1 MVDTNS
7 GGEETH
13 KVDKH
18 NDFTC
23 VGQFFLVAV
32 KNHKK
37 SMYEFNL
44 ESGLLFYFFYGES
57 FMVQIFKK

>member
-1 MVDTNS
+1 MLRYEKILLSLKKGVRKKS
-7 GGEETH
+7 EGH
-13 KVDKH
+13 KDLKVAKN

-23 VGQFFLVAV
+23 LAWLFSVVV

-44 ESGLLFYFFYGES
+44 E
-57 FMVQIFKK
+57 